1 MFKKNYFL
9 ELFMVFLIIFGLG
22 SWINFNITN
31 NRKAVISY
39 IHQVYSD
46 DDCVKIIYQSKYI
59 TDEQSK
65 KEKCIIDETISKYDD
80 KKIVL
85 SMSKEELINMFGK
98 EDYSF
103 EKIEGNKIFF
113 TRNYKKYKYE
123 PNKYVIGISDNRI
136 AIFKTNEKGE
146 LFIEDPKKDI
156 TDIFV
161 DKLPEDDIIYL
172 KFGGEEYQYDSRDEA
187 EEGIKAMF
195 KS

>member
-1 MFKKNYFL
+1 MFKRNYLMEF
-9 ELFMVFLIIFGLG
+9 FMLLIIVLVLGL
-22 SWINFNITN
+22 WINVNLN
-31 NRKAVISY
+31 SNKEAVISY
-39 IHQVYSD
+39 IEHVYSD

-65 KEKCIIDETISKYDD
+65 KEKCIIDETINKYDD

-98 EDYSF
+98 EDYNF
-103 EKIEGNKIFF
+103 EKIEGNEIFF
-113 TRNYKKYKYE
+113 TRKYKKYKYE
-123 PNKYVIGISDNRI
+123 PNKYVIGINNNRI
-136 AIFKTNEKGE
+136 AIFKTDEKGE
-146 LFIEDPKKDI
+146 LFIEDPEKDI

-172 KFGGEEYQYDSRDEA
+172 KFGGEEYQYNSREEA
-187 EEGIKAMF
+187 EEGVKAMF